1 LQQKKP
7 HLVDRDLVALQALP
21 QVQQG
26 DRPAFAGALRW
37 AGHVVR
43 GANEQAAAARAE
55 VARLLNSEIAASVV
69 LAGVARAAKLNAAA
83 PEPPKAPAGL
93 SVAAAVGRAC
103 ALGEDMGLPFEIPPS
118 LSGHLQKELSKSDP
132 ASDPSGLLPLGEAAL
147 RAFNYPLAF
156 AVSAAGL
163 ARGGASQGRFLFLRA
178 RALPDSEYERQ
189 DACFGAA
196 AELARRQRDLDLLDR
211 IGKSREA
218 GLDEFDPS
226 EKTAVAMST
235 EQIER
240 VVQRENSQRAYPK
253 SSPGRSRPG
262 RCDCPVCRGQRGEA
276 PDDFEEFL
284 ESIGPD
290 GLAQAMAEILGTG
303 MGPRPKRGGK
313 RRRILDPPDDFP
325 F

>member
-1 LQQKKP
+1 
-7 HLVDRDLVALQALP
+7 V
-21 QVQQG
+21 
-26 DRPAFAGALRW
+26 
-37 AGHVVR
+37 
-43 GANEQAAAARAE
+43 NT
-55 VARLLNSEIAASVV
+55 VARLACFSNRTAAFRRRLAPHGRTSASRRLL
-69 LAGVARAAKLNAAA
+69 LAGSASESRRERYSRPGRHRA
-83 PEPPKAPAGL
+83 
-93 SVAAAVGRAC
+93 GRT
-103 ALGEDMGLPFEIPPS
+103 
-118 LSGHLQKELSKSDP
+118 
-132 ASDPSGLLPLGEAAL
+132 GLLQRLPNARLYYGWNTRSNGSASQTAKACQIRKASHCSRSSE
-147 RAFNYPLAF
+147 
-156 AVSAAGL
+156 VAAGL

-253 SSPGRSRPG
+253 PSPGRSRPG

-303 MGPRPKRGGK
+303 MGPRPKRGRK
-313 RRRILDPPDDFP
+313 RRRALYPPDDTP